1 MSESRRVNF
10 LSRGINIIADLY
22 SPFAGAPNRK
32 KAAIVVGHPGTGIK
46 EQTSGL
52 YAKSLASQG
61 FTTLAFD
68 AAYQGESGG
77 EPRYL
82 EDPHQRVDD
91 FRNAVTFLSTLDGE
105 VDQERIGT
113 VGICAS
119 GGYSIFAAQT
129 DLRIKAVAA
138 VCGVCVGTMTR
149 NSMKGPSG
157 AIDQTI
163 LQPGLVWAGRERTSE
178 ARGNQPAT
186 ISVLQAFEEAGEYY
200 QTSRGQHPRCTNL
213 QLVRS
218 LDTIATYDSFAFID
232 WISPRPLLMIIGSEA
247 DKGTGE
253 GADTGGFSRVA
264 IERAKEPKELF
275 VIKGL
280 GHIDLYDHV
289 SESVPKLA
297 DFMGKSLC
305 I

>member
-1 MSESRRVNF
+1 MSKSRQVNF
-10 LSRGINIIADLY
+10 LSRGINIVGDLY
-22 SPFAGAPNRK
+22 SPAPGAPNRK
-32 KAAIVVGHPGTGIK
+32 KAAIIVGHPGTGIK

-52 YAKSLASQG
+52 HAKSLALQG

-68 AAYQGESGG
+68 AAHHGESGG

-82 EDPHQRVDD
+82 EDPYQRVED
-91 FRNAVTFLSTLDGE
+91 FKNAVTFLSTLDGE
-105 VDQERIGT
+105 VDPERIGT

-138 VCGVCVGTMTR
+138 VCGVCVGNMAR
-149 NSMKGPSG
+149 KSMEGSSG
-157 AIDQTI
+157 AIDQT
-163 LQPGLVWAGRERTSE
+163 LLGPGLVWAGRERISE
-178 ARGNQPAT
+178 ARGNQSAT
-186 ISVLQAFEEAGEYY
+186 LSILETFEEAREYY
-200 QTSRGQHPRCTNL
+200 QTSRGKHPRCTNL

-218 LDTIATYDSFAFID
+218 LDTIVTYDSFAFIS

-247 DKGTGE
+247 DKGTGDP
-253 GADTGGFSRVA
+253 ADTGVFSRKA

-280 GHIDLYDHV
+280 GHVDMYDHV
-289 SESVPKLA
+289 SESVSKLA
-297 DFMGKSLC
+297 DFMGRYLC
-305 I
+305 T